1 MNVSLLFFFVAV
13 LIAGTLLF
21 AVISLTKNGHRQLDT
36 EKYRTRWLF
45 IEKRLEKT
53 QPASFQLCVLDADKL
68 LDSALREKGYQG
80 TVMADRMK
88 NAAPIFSNRNSV
100 WSAHKLRNQIAHE
113 PDVRVTYDSSRT
125 ALNAFRQALKDLGAI

>member
-21 AVISLTKNGHRQLDT
+21 AVISLAKNGHKQLDT
-36 EKYRTRWLF
+36 EKYRTIWLF
-45 IEKRLEKT
+45 IERGLDKT
-53 QPASFQLCVLDADKL
+53 QPSSFQLCVLDADKL

-88 NAAPIFSNRNSV
+88 NAAPMFSNRNGV

-113 PDVRVTYDSSRT
+113 PDVRVTYDSSRA
-125 ALNAFRQALKDLGAI
+125 ALNAFRQALKDVGAI